1 MQMLLANPKYT
12 VIKPQASITAAN
24 AYLFERQLTTVLKEN
39 THSKLLIDLEQVE
52 FLDSAGL
59 MALISSCK
67 LAKNLGAPFSICSMS
82 PSVRIIIELTQLD
95 HIFEILESQPQDI
108 ETL

>member
-1 MQMLLANPKYT
+1 MQTLLENRKYT
-12 VIKPQASITAAN
+12 VIKPETSITAAN
-24 AYLFERQLTTVLKEN
+24 AYLFERQLTIALKEN
-39 THSKLLIDLEQVE
+39 PHSKLLIDLEQVD

-67 LAKNLGAPFSICSMS
+67 LAKSLGTPFSICSMS

-95 HIFEILESQPQDI
+95 DIFEILESQAQNI